1 MPILMYHSVSAER
14 LGPLAISPQIF
25 RDQLA
30 VLADAGATS
39 VSVSDLVA
47 SRRAGV
53 GLPPGAVALTF
64 DDGYL
69 DFAETAFPLLEER
82 GWRAT
87 VFLVSG
93 LIDRGEPM
101 ATPHGSRRLMTWPL
115 VSELA
120 GAGVSF
126 GAHSLSHPD
135 LTTISHEEAGREV
148 AESGAMIRERA
159 GVAVEGFCPPFG
171 RSTDAIRAEIA
182 RHYRWSVGTTMG
194 RVDTA
199 SDVYDLPR
207 IEMWYFRNVARWR
220 RYIERGWT
228 PYFGLRRAL
237 RALREAV

>member
-1 MPILMYHSVSAER
+1 M
-14 LGPLAISPQIF
+14 
-25 RDQLA
+25 
-30 VLADAGATS
+30 LADAGATS

-53 GLPPGAVALTF
+53 PLPPGAVALTF

-69 DFAETAFPLLEER
+69 DFAETAFPALDER

-120 GAGVSF
+120 RAGVAF

-135 LTTISHEEAGREV
+135 LTALPLEEVRREV
-148 AESGAMIRERA
+148 AALGRAIRERA
-159 GVAVEGFCPPFG
+159 GVDVEGFAPPFG

-182 RHYRWSVGTTMG
+182 RHYRWSVGTGMG
-194 RVDTA
+194 RVDAA

-207 IEMWYFRNVARWR
+207 IEMWYFRNLARWR
-220 RYIERGWT
+220 RYVERGWT